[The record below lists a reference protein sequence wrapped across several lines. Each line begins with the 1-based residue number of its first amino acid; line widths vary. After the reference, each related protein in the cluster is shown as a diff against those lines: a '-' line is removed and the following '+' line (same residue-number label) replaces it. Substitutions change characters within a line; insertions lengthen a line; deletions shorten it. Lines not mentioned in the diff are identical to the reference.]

1 MGGLPS
7 QVGACRCWACRC
19 LGAHILAFA
28 VGFAFV
34 VRLAKASDQ
43 IFAHL
48 AYGLGANAVVA
59 GPQWYAQLVA
69 LGITLFVCQG
79 DSLR

>member
-1 MGGLPS
+1 M
-7 QVGACRCWACRC
+7 
-19 LGAHILAFA
+19 
-28 VGFAFV
+28 GFAFV